1 MSELIRL
8 TDHRR
13 PARTV
18 YFSRT
23 ELTQLL
29 SLYSR
34 RVMSG
39 EWRDYAIDHRG
50 GMAVFSVFRHSHESP
65 LFAVAKCASRAARQ
79 AEFQLFSGPRR
90 VRQAGELGELLKS
103 LERQLK
109 LVAS

>member
-8 TDHRR
+8 IDHRR
-13 PARTV
+13 QQRTV

-29 SLYSR
+29 SIYSR

-50 GMAVFSVFRHSHESP
+50 GMAVFSVFRHTHETP
-65 LFAVAKCASRAARQ
+65 LFAVAKCVGRAARQ
-79 AEFQLFSGPRR
+79 WEYHLFSGPRR
-90 VRQAGELGELLKS
+90 LRQTATLPEIIAVF
-103 LERQLK
+103 ERQLR
-109 LVAS
+109 LVTT

>member
-13 PARTV
+13 QQRPV

-65 LFAVAKCASRAARQ
+65 LFAVAKCADRAARQ
-79 AEFQLFSGPRR
+79 AEFRLFSGPRR
-90 VRQAGELGELLKS
+90 LGQTGELGELLKS

-109 LVAS
+109 LVTS